1 MGRVLDGTNAFV
13 RADFK
18 QERSFLTLLINLD
31 RAEARLQSMVEQM
44 NTLGLPF
51 ERIAAVDG
59 RALDFPIADYD
70 EAGFRRRHGRMTN
83 PGEVGCYLS
92 HVACARRL
100 LETTHD
106 YALILE
112 DDLVLP
118 DNLAVVIGEALA
130 EHRHWDVLRLSSV
143 NDGRKFPVVPLS
155 QTRSLAIALTREKG
169 SGAYLINRKAAEW
182 ICNDLVPMK
191 LPYDIAFDLEFFD
204 GLRGMFVSPVPI
216 SQEAGFPSDI
226 QQGRRFRLP
235 LGQRYP
241 VYVYRAGLEI
251 ARVAHRASRLAAYR
265 LASLVGRRKSCA
277 PLSTQD
283 NRPVDDDLA
292 A

>member
-1 MGRVLDGTNAFV
+1 MGEVLSSATAFV
-13 RADFK
+13 RADVRH
-18 QERSFLTLLINLD
+18 ERSFLTLLINLD
-31 RAEARLQSMVEQM
+31 RAEARLQSMVEQLHR
-44 NTLGLPF
+44 LGLPF

-59 RALDFPIADYD
+59 RALDFPIASYD

-92 HVACARRL
+92 HVACAERL
-100 LETTHD
+100 LQSTHD

-130 EHRHWDVLRLSSV
+130 EHEHWDVLRLSSV
-143 NDGRKFPVVPLS
+143 NDGRKFPVAPLS
-155 QTRSLAIALTREKG
+155 QTRSLAISLTREKG

-182 ICNDLVPMK
+182 ICRDLVPMK

-204 GLRGMFVSPVPI
+204 GLHGMFVSPVPI

-251 ARVAHRASRLAAYR
+251 ARVVHRASRLAAYR
-265 LASLVGRRKSCA
+265 LAALTGRRKRA
-277 PLSTQD
+277 VPLNTQD
-283 NRPVDDDLA
+283 NRPLDDDMA

>member
-1 MGRVLDGTNAFV
+1 MGGVLSSAPTFS

-18 QERSFLTLLINLD
+18 RERSFLTMLINLD
-31 RAEARLQSMVEQM
+31 RAEARLHSMARQL

-59 RALDFPIADYD
+59 RALDFPIAAYD

-92 HVACARRL
+92 HVACAKRL
-100 LETTHD
+100 LESTHD
-106 YALILE
+106 HALILE

-118 DNLAVVIGEALA
+118 DNLATVIAEALE

-143 NDGRKFPVVPLS
+143 NKGRKFTAVPLS
-155 QTRSLAIALTREKG
+155 QTRSLAISLTREKG

-182 ICNDLVPMK
+182 MCSDLVPMR

-204 GLRGMFVSPVPI
+204 GLRGMFISPVPI

-235 LGQRYP
+235 LAQRYP

-251 ARVAHRASRLAAYR
+251 ARFAFRASRLAAYH
-265 LASLVGRRKSCA
+265 LGALTSGRKISA

-283 NRPVDDDLA
+283 NRRVDDDLA